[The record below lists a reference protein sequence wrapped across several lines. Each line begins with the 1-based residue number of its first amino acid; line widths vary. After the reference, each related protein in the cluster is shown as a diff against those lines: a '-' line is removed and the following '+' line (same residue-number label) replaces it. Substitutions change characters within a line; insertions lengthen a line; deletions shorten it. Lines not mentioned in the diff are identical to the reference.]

1 MRSLWRSAV
10 VYKCRPRSHLALFL
24 AYYGGGVFFACRRCR
39 FSDWI
44 YRSDELVQHLEQA
57 HRLVFGYGIVPWDY
71 HYGARNWLAIMPA
84 ATTLK
89 LLQIM
94 GLGHPDYY
102 VPAVKILN
110 ATLSMAVPAGLYF
123 FLRRHLS
130 EIAARAGFVFCC
142 FWWEFLI
149 FAPAHL
155 AFPIRWHTHRR
166 RIGVH
171 GNAGRFVSFVSLWF
185 LAGLG
190 GMLRL
195 QYAPVAGLLG
205 LIYLLS
211 LPPKRMPFFMLGVWR
226 RCCRPMVGLFVLG
239 KLVELLFSIHSDCPC
254 HRVSY
259 RRPAEK
265 SFSITPV
272 FANAVFFQLGL
283 YAVLFFLGL
292 WQWRKYW
299 IPLLLIIIIP

>member
-1 MRSLWRSAV
+1 MAAAFFLRVGVAV
-10 VYKCRPRSHLALFL
+10 S
-24 AYYGGGVFFACRRCR
+24 
-39 FSDWI
+39 SDWI
-44 YRSDELVQHLEQA
+44 YRVDEIPEHLEQA
-57 HRLVFGYGIVPWDY
+57 HRLVFGYGIVPWGY

-89 LLQIM
+89 LFQLM

-149 FAPAHL
+149 FAP
-155 AFPIRWHTHRR
+155 HTLPSQYG
-166 RIGVH
+166 GVLI
-171 GNAGRFVSFVSLWF
+171 A
-185 LAGLG
+185 AGLG
-190 GMLRL
+190 CMATPGGLFRLFLCGFLLGLAGMLRL

-211 LPPKRMPFFMLGVWR
+211 LPP
-226 RCCRPMVGLFVLG
+226 
-239 KLVELLFSIHSDCPC
+239 
-254 HRVSY
+254 
-259 RRPAEK
+259 
-265 SFSITPV
+265 
-272 FANAVFFQLGL
+272 
-283 YAVLFFLGL
+283 
-292 WQWRKYW
+292 
-299 IPLLLIIIIP
+299 

>member
-1 MRSLWRSAV
+1 MAAAFFLRVGVAV
-10 VYKCRPRSHLALFL
+10 S
-24 AYYGGGVFFACRRCR
+24 
-39 FSDWI
+39 SDWI
-44 YRSDELVQHLEQA
+44 YRVDEIPEHLEQA
-57 HRLVFGYGIVPWDY
+57 HRLVFGYGIVPWGY

-89 LLQIM
+89 LFQLM

-149 FAPAHL
+149 FAP
-155 AFPIRWHTHRR
+155 HTLPSQYG
-166 RIGVH
+166 GVLI
-171 GNAGRFVSFVSLWF
+171 A
-185 LAGLG
+185 AGLG
-190 GMLRL
+190 CMATPGGLFRLFLCGFLLGLAGMLRL

-211 LPPKRMPFFMLGVWR
+211 LPLSECRFLCWAVWR
-226 RCCRPMVGLFVLG
+226 RCCRPDGRTICFGEVGGTLIFNTFGLP
-239 KLVELLFSIHSDCPC
+239 LSQSILPETSGRKIFPLPRFCKC
-254 HRVSY
+254 NFF
-259 RRPAEK
+259 PAWVCMPFC
-265 SFSITPV
+265 SF
-272 FANAVFFQLGL
+272 
-283 YAVLFFLGL
+283 
-292 WQWRKYW
+292 
-299 IPLLLIIIIP
+299 

>member
-1 MRSLWRSAV
+1 MAAAFFLRVGVAV
-10 VYKCRPRSHLALFL
+10 S
-24 AYYGGGVFFACRRCR
+24 
-39 FSDWI
+39 SDWI
-44 YRSDELVQHLEQA
+44 YRIDETLEYLEQA
-57 HRLVFGYGIVPWDY
+57 HRLVFGYGIVPWEY
-71 HYGARNWLAIMPA
+71 RYGTRNWLAVMPA

-89 LLQIM
+89 LFQLM

-149 FAPAHL
+149 FAP
-155 AFPIRWHTHRR
+155 HTLPSQYG
-166 RIGVH
+166 GVLIA
-171 GNAGRFVSFVSLWF
+171 AGLGCMATPGGLFRLFLCGFLLVWF

-211 LPPKRMPFFMLGVWR
+211 LPPKRMPFFMLGVWQQ
-226 RCCRPMVGLFVLG
+226 RCWPDGRIIYFGVGGGILTFSMS
-239 KLVELLFSIHSDCPC
+239 KFLLLPIMG
-254 HRVSY
+254 
-259 RRPAEK
+259 PA
-265 SFSITPV
+265 I
-272 FANAVFFQLGL
+272 L
-283 YAVLFFLGL
+283 
-292 WQWRKYW
+292 
-299 IPLLLIIIIP
+299 PLLLSVYFCKCFFFLALVYTPFYFFSALGNGANIGRHCSLLSYCY

>member
-1 MRSLWRSAV
+1 MAAAFFLRVGVAV
-10 VYKCRPRSHLALFL
+10 S
-24 AYYGGGVFFACRRCR
+24 
-39 FSDWI
+39 SDWI

-149 FAPAHL
+149 FAP
-155 AFPIRWHTHRR
+155 HTLPSQYGG
-166 RIGVH
+166 ILI
-171 GNAGRFVSFVSLWF
+171 A
-185 LAGLG
+185 AGLG
-190 GMLRL
+190 CMATQGGLFRLFLCGFLLGLAGMLRL

-211 LPPKRMPFFMLGVWR
+211 LPPKRMPFFMLGG
-226 RCCRPMVGLFVLG
+226 MAAVLSPDGRTICFG

-259 RRPAEK
+259 RRPAGEK
-265 SFSITPV
+265 FFYYPV
-272 FANAVFFQLGL
+272 FANAVFFQLGVVCRF
-283 YAVLFFLGL
+283 VLF
-292 WQWRKYW
+292 R
-299 IPLLLIIIIP
+299 PLAMA

>member
-1 MRSLWRSAV
+1 MAAAFFLRVGVAV
-10 VYKCRPRSHLALFL
+10 S
-24 AYYGGGVFFACRRCR
+24 
-39 FSDWI
+39 SDWI
-44 YRSDELVQHLEQA
+44 YRIDETLEYLEQA
-57 HRLVFGYGIVPWDY
+57 HRLVFGYGIVPWEY
-71 HYGARNWLAIMPA
+71 RYGTRNWLAVMPA

-89 LLQIM
+89 LFQLM

-149 FAPAHL
+149 FAPHNL
-155 AFPIRWHTHRR
+155 AFPIRWRAHRR

-171 GNAGRFVSFVSLWF
+171 GNAGGLFRLF
-185 LAGLG
+185 LCGFLLGLA

-211 LPPKRMPFFMLGVWR
+211 LPPKRMPFFMLGGMAAAMLAGWSDYLFWGGVVAFLLSACQSSYYYQLWGR
-226 RCCRPMVGLFVLG
+226 R
-239 KLVELLFSIHSDCPC
+239 FSLSSSQFIS
-254 HRVSY
+254 
-259 RRPAEK
+259 
-265 SFSITPV
+265 
-272 FANAVFFQLGL
+272 ANVFFFLALVYTPFYFFSALGNG
-283 YAVLFFLGL
+283 ANIG
-292 WQWRKYW
+292 RHCS
-299 IPLLLIIIIP
+299 LLSYCY